1 MKKALDNSI
10 IQYNLENKEK
20 AKQAI
25 QEVIQS
31 VVLEAL
37 SHTDFFKQAA
47 LYGGTALRLFYDSR
61 RFSEDLDFALIEK
74 NDVFVFSAYFSIII
88 KELELYGIKAEI
100 YQKNKTINSDVQTAF
115 ISINLKDLFNTFEPL
130 QQFANNCI
138 SSELLKIK
146 IKLDINHPT
155 GAGFEIKSS
164 QDPIDYSIRLF
175 DLPSLFAGKISA
187 ILCRNWGKRVKGRD
201 FYDYSQYLKRQAQVN
216 LEYLKNNLVKAK
228 KWNQDQTLSLNDVKR
243 LLLERFETI
252 NYELAKQDAK
262 SFVFETSGLTVW
274 SADFFKSIT
283 LEKLH

>member
-61 RFSEDLDFALIEK
+61 RFSEDLHFVLIEK

-88 KELELYGIKAEI
+88 KELELYGIKTEM

-130 QQFANNCI
+130 QQHASNCI

-146 IKLDINHPT
+146 IEIDINHPT

-262 SFVFETSGLTVW
+262 SFVFETSGLAVW